1 MELLFGLIGI
11 FAGLGMYTIFRVL
24 ISGFYIVRPDQ
35 RAVLTSFGRA
45 QRMPEDANSKAD
57 SPHLTADEQ
66 QRYQLSLIHI

>member
-35 RAVLTSFGRA
+35 RAVLT
-45 QRMPEDANSKAD
+45 
-57 SPHLTADEQ
+57 
-66 QRYQLSLIHI
+66 LSLIHI